1 MSQQE
6 RIAQQPNH
14 IGQGKPKLDNIGLAA
29 EKNLQKE
36 EDAFRRVHYLRE
48 IEYQP
53 PHILA
58 PDLPLRK
65 EMQTPVP
72 ILETKKREDA
82 YKMLS
87 AKHFEQLSR
96 EFRKEKARE
105 KCLMAARAMGA
116 SVTAMSSWPINEVN
130 NKIWGAFEE
139 MWDEEPSETTM
150 EEVLPQSDFL
160 NVSYL
165 VLGARRLETILVD
178 LETFSWS

>member
-1 MSQQE
+1 MGQE
-6 RIAQQPNH
+6 
-14 IGQGKPKLDNIGLAA
+14 KPKLDNIGPAA
-29 EKNLQKE
+29 EKNPQKE

-53 PHILA
+53 PQVPHILE

-82 YKMLS
+82 HKILS

-105 KCLMAARAMGA
+105 KYLMAARAMGG
-116 SVTAMSSWPINEVN
+116 SVTAMPSWPINEVN

-139 MWDEEPSETTM
+139 MWDEEPSEAAM
-150 EEVLPQSDFL
+150 EEVLPKSDFL